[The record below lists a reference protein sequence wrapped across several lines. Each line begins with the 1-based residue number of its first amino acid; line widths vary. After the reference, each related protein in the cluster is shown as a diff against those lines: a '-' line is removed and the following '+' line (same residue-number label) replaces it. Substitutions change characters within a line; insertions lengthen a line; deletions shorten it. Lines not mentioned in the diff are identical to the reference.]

1 VNALG
6 SWRRLNLWPR
16 LAVTVTLG
24 FVLLFG
30 VFSLLALRAVS
41 DSTNT
46 ALEERLVIAQMAGDL
61 YDR

>member
-1 VNALG
+1 
-6 SWRRLNLWPR
+6 
-16 LAVTVTLG
+16 
-24 FVLLFG
+24 
-30 VFSLLALRAVS
+30 LRAVS